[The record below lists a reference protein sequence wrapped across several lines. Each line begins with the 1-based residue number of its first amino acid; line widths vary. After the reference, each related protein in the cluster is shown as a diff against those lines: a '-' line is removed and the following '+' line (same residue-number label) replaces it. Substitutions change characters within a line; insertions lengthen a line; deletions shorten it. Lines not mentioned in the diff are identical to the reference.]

1 MILLAEYLVHLM
13 SVFLKDYQNIDDAIP
28 VII

>member
-1 MILLAEYLVHLM
+1 MILLAEFFAHLM
-13 SVFLKDYQNIDDAIP
+13 SLLLKDYQNIDDAIP